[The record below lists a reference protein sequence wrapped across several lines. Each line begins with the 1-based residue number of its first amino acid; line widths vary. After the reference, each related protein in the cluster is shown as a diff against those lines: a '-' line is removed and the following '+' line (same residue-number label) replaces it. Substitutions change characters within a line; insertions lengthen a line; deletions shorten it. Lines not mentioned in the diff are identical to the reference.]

1 MNAPE
6 ERKKEMDI
14 LEQARKELER
24 ICDERGLDR
33 NQCLTVRALTP
44 DEAIGAGADEN
55 FVIKKGKERVIEA
68 VYGEARGQAFTDA
81 PGNWQGTLSELLAL
95 DLRETKNRAVFT
107 AGLNA
112 VLRGLEL
119 AEGTIHCKDDEP
131 TKCGGE
137 MPEML
142 HKQFGTRRY
151 GMIGLQPAILK
162 DMVDAF
168 GKVGMRVAD
177 LNPDNIGREKEDLI
191 VMDGEKDLGKL
202 VDWCDVGLAT
212 GSSVVNG
219 TINEIL
225 ELFEA
230 AGKPVVFFGN
240 TISGVAALLNLE
252 RICPFAK

>member
-1 MNAPE
+1 
-6 ERKKEMDI
+6 MDI
-14 LEQARKELER
+14 LEKARLELER
-24 ICDERGLDR
+24 VANERGLDR
-33 NQCLTVRALTP
+33 NQRITVRTLTP
-44 DEAIGAGADEN
+44 DEAIGATADEN

-68 VYGEARGQAFTDA
+68 VYCDARGQAFTDA
-81 PGNWQGTLSELLAL
+81 PGNWEGTLGELLAL
-95 DLRETKNRAVFT
+95 DLGTNGYRAVFT

-112 VLRGLEL
+112 VMCHLQL
-119 AEGTIHCKDDEP
+119 AAGSVHCKDDEP

-137 MPEML
+137 MPERL
-142 HKQFGTRRY
+142 HALYNKRRI

-162 DMVDAF
+162 EMVDAY

-177 LNPDNIGREKEDLI
+177 LNPDNIGQIREELL
-191 VMDGEKDLGKL
+191 VMNGETELDEL
-202 VDWCDVGLAT
+202 VAWCDMGLAT

-225 ELFEA
+225 ERFEK

-252 RICPFAK
+252 RVCPFAR